1 MQQIS
6 ILLPVLTLAFW
17 TFIIFA
23 IMAPARFYFLR
34 MKHPQTAAH
43 TKNLKGLL
51 PPWTERVADNY
62 NHLFEQPVVFYAIA
76 LSIAVINNIE
86 PLMIQLAWVYVAL
99 RVLHSIVQITF
110 NFVPLR
116 FTLFVT
122 SWLILGYMIACTI
135 LPVLSLIHI

>member
-1 MQQIS
+1 MQPIA
-6 ILLPVLTLAFW
+6 ILLPVLALAFW

-135 LPVLSLIHI
+135 LQCI

>member
-1 MQQIS
+1 MHQIS

-62 NHLFEQPVVFYAIA
+62 NHLFEQPVVFYVIT

-86 PLMIQLAWVYVAL
+86 PLMIQLAWAYVVL

-122 SWLILGYMIACTI
+122 SWFILGYMTACTI
-135 LPVLSLIHI
+135 LQYI

>member
-1 MQQIS
+1 MHQIS

-62 NHLFEQPVVFYAIA
+62 NHLFEQPVVFYVIT
-76 LSIAVINNIE
+76 LSIAVLNNIE
-86 PLMIQLAWVYVAL
+86 PLMIQLAWAYVAL

-116 FTLFVT
+116 FMLFVT
-122 SWLILGYMIACTI
+122 SWLILGYMIASTI
-135 LPVLSLIHI
+135 LQYS

>member
-1 MQQIS
+1 MPQIS

-86 PLMIQLAWVYVAL
+86 PFMIQLAWTYVAL

-122 SWLILGYMIACTI
+122 SWLILGYMIACTMLQYI
-135 LPVLSLIHI
+135 

>member
-1 MQQIS
+1 MHQIS

-76 LSIAVINNIE
+76 LSISVINNIE

-122 SWLILGYMIACTI
+122 SWLILGYMIACTMLQYI
-135 LPVLSLIHI
+135 

>member
-1 MQQIS
+1 MHQIS

-51 PPWTERVADNY
+51 PPWTERVSDNY
-62 NHLFEQPVVFYAIA
+62 NHLFEQPVVFYVIT

-86 PLMIQLAWVYVAL
+86 PLMIQLAWAYVAL

-122 SWLILGYMIACTI
+122 SWLILGYMIACTMLQYI
-135 LPVLSLIHI
+135 

>member
-1 MQQIS
+1 MHQIS

-135 LPVLSLIHI
+135 LQYI

>member
-1 MQQIS
+1 MHQIS
-6 ILLPVLTLAFW
+6 ILLPVLTLGFW

-62 NHLFEQPVVFYAIA
+62 NHLFEQPVAFYVIT

-86 PLMIQLAWVYVAL
+86 PLMIQLAWAYVAL

-116 FTLFVT
+116 FTLFVA

-135 LPVLSLIHI
+135 LQYI

>member
-1 MQQIS
+1 MPQIS

-51 PPWTERVADNY
+51 PLWTERVADNY

-122 SWLILGYMIACTI
+122 SWLILGYMIACTMLQYI
-135 LPVLSLIHI
+135 

>member
-1 MQQIS
+1 MHQIS

-62 NHLFEQPVVFYAIA
+62 NHLFEQPVVFYVIA
-76 LSIAVINNIE
+76 LSIVVINNIE
-86 PLMIQLAWVYVAL
+86 PFMIQLAWTYVAL

-135 LPVLSLIHI
+135 LQYS

>member
-51 PPWTERVADNY
+51 PPWIERVADNY

-135 LPVLSLIHI
+135 LQYS

>member
-1 MQQIS
+1 MQPIS
-6 ILLPVLTLAFW
+6 ILLPVLVLAFW
-17 TFIIFA
+17 TFIIFV

-62 NHLFEQPVVFYAIA
+62 NHLFEQPVVFYVIT

-86 PLMIQLAWVYVAL
+86 PLMIQLAWAYVAL

-122 SWLILGYMIACTI
+122 SWFILGYMTACTI
-135 LPVLSLIHI
+135 LQYI

>member
-122 SWLILGYMIACTI
+122 SWLILGYMIACII
-135 LPVLSLIHI
+135 LQYS

>member
-1 MQQIS
+1 MPQIS

-86 PLMIQLAWVYVAL
+86 PLMIQLAWTYVAL

-135 LPVLSLIHI
+135 LQYS

>member
-17 TFIIFA
+17 TFIIA
-23 IMAPARFYFLR
+23 MIMAPARFYFLR

-43 TKNLKGLL
+43 TKDLKGLL

-62 NHLFEQPVVFYAIA
+62 NHLFEQPVVFYVTAI
-76 LSIAVINNIE
+76 SIAIINSIE
-86 PLMIQLAWVYVAL
+86 PLMVQLAWAYVIIRL
-99 RVLHSIVQITF
+99 LHSIVQITF

-116 FTLFVT
+116 FILFIT
-122 SWLILGYMIACTI
+122 SWLILGYMIVCNI
-135 LPVLSLIHI
+135 LKYI

>member
-1 MQQIS
+1 MPQIS

-86 PLMIQLAWVYVAL
+86 PFMIQLAWVYVAL

-122 SWLILGYMIACTI
+122 SWLILGYMIACTMLQYI
-135 LPVLSLIHI
+135 

>member
-6 ILLPVLTLAFW
+6 ILLPVLTLALW

-43 TKNLKGLL
+43 TKNLKGIL

-62 NHLFEQPVVFYAIA
+62 NHLFEQPVVFYVIA

-86 PLMIQLAWVYVAL
+86 PLMIQLAWTYVAL

-135 LPVLSLIHI
+135 LLYI

>member
-1 MQQIS
+1 MHQIS

-62 NHLFEQPVVFYAIA
+62 NHLFEQPVVFYVIT
-76 LSIAVINNIE
+76 LSIAVLNNIE
-86 PLMIQLAWVYVAL
+86 PLMIQLAWAYVVL

-122 SWLILGYMIACTI
+122 SWLILGYMIASTI
-135 LPVLSLIHI
+135 LQYS

>member
-1 MQQIS
+1 MPQIS

-122 SWLILGYMIACTI
+122 SWLILGYMIVCTI
-135 LPVLSLIHI
+135 IQYS

>member
-99 RVLHSIVQITF
+99 RVLHSIVQIAF

-135 LPVLSLIHI
+135 LQYS

>member
-1 MQQIS
+1 MPQIS

-62 NHLFEQPVVFYAIA
+62 NHLFEQPVVFYVIT
-76 LSIAVINNIE
+76 LSIAVLNNIE
-86 PLMIQLAWVYVAL
+86 PLMIQLAWAYVAL

-122 SWLILGYMIACTI
+122 SWFILGYMTACTI
-135 LPVLSLIHI
+135 LQYI

>member
-51 PPWTERVADNY
+51 PPWTERVSDNY
-62 NHLFEQPVVFYAIA
+62 NHLFEQPVVFYVIA
-76 LSIAVINNIE
+76 LSIVVINNIE
-86 PLMIQLAWVYVAL
+86 PFMIQLAWTYVAL

-122 SWLILGYMIACTI
+122 SWLILGYMIACI
-135 LPVLSLIHI
+135 IVNS

>member
-1 MQQIS
+1 MQPIS
-6 ILLPVLTLAFW
+6 ILLPVLALAFW

-43 TKNLKGLL
+43 TKNLKGIL

-122 SWLILGYMIACTI
+122 SWLILGYMIAFTI
-135 LPVLSLIHI
+135 LQYI

>member
-6 ILLPVLTLAFW
+6 ILLPVITLAFW

-116 FTLFVT
+116 FSLFVT
-122 SWLILGYMIACTI
+122 SWLILGYMIACI
-135 LPVLSLIHI
+135 IVNS

>member
-1 MQQIS
+1 MPQIS

-122 SWLILGYMIACTI
+122 SWLILGYMIACTMLQYI
-135 LPVLSLIHI
+135 

>member
-86 PLMIQLAWVYVAL
+86 PFMIQLAWVYVAL

-135 LPVLSLIHI
+135 LQYS

>member
-116 FTLFVT
+116 FTLFVA

-135 LPVLSLIHI
+135 LQHI

>member
-1 MQQIS
+1 MHQIS

-62 NHLFEQPVVFYAIA
+62 NHLFEQPVVFYVIT
-76 LSIAVINNIE
+76 LSIAVLNNIE
-86 PLMIQLAWVYVAL
+86 PLMIQLAWAYVAL

-122 SWLILGYMIACTI
+122 SWFILGYMTACTI
-135 LPVLSLIHI
+135 LQYI

>member
-6 ILLPVLTLAFW
+6 ILLPVITLAFW

-51 PPWTERVADNY
+51 PLWTERVADNY

-122 SWLILGYMIACTI
+122 SWLILGYM
-135 LPVLSLIHI
+135 

>member
-1 MQQIS
+1 MQPIS
-6 ILLPVLTLAFW
+6 ILLPVLVLAFW

-43 TKNLKGLL
+43 TKNLNGLL
-51 PPWTERVADNY
+51 PPWLERVADNY
-62 NHLFEQPVVFYAIA
+62 NHLFEQPVVFYVIT

-86 PLMIQLAWVYVAL
+86 PLMIQLAWAYVAL

-135 LPVLSLIHI
+135 LQYI

>member
-62 NHLFEQPVVFYAIA
+62 NHLFEQPVVFFAIA

-135 LPVLSLIHI
+135 LQYS

>member
-51 PPWTERVADNY
+51 PPWTERVSDNY
-62 NHLFEQPVVFYAIA
+62 NHLFEQPVVFYVIA
-76 LSIAVINNIE
+76 LSIVVINNIE
-86 PLMIQLAWVYVAL
+86 PFMIQLAWTYVAL

-122 SWLILGYMIACTI
+122 SWLILGYMIACTMLQYI
-135 LPVLSLIHI
+135 

>member
-17 TFIIFA
+17 TFIIA
-23 IMAPARFYFLR
+23 MIMAPARFYFLR

-43 TKNLKGLL
+43 TKDLKGLL

-62 NHLFEQPVVFYAIA
+62 NHLFEQPVVFYVTA
-76 LSIAVINNIE
+76 LSIAIINSIE
-86 PLMIQLAWVYVAL
+86 PLMVQLAWAYVIIRL
-99 RVLHSIVQITF
+99 LHSIVQITF

-116 FTLFVT
+116 FILFIT
-122 SWLILGYMIACTI
+122 SWLILGYMIVCNI
-135 LPVLSLIHI
+135 LKYI

>member
-135 LPVLSLIHI
+135 LQYM

>member
-1 MQQIS
+1 MPQIS

-86 PLMIQLAWVYVAL
+86 PLMIQLAWAYVAL

-122 SWLILGYMIACTI
+122 SWFILGYMTACTI
-135 LPVLSLIHI
+135 LQYI

>member
-1 MQQIS
+1 MHQIS

-51 PPWTERVADNY
+51 PPLTERVADNY

-122 SWLILGYMIACTI
+122 SWLILGYMIACTMLQYI
-135 LPVLSLIHI
+135 

>member
-1 MQQIS
+1 MHQIS

-116 FTLFVT
+116 FTLFIT
-122 SWLILGYMIACTI
+122 SWLILGYMIACI
-135 LPVLSLIHI
+135 MLQYI

>member
-62 NHLFEQPVVFYAIA
+62 NHLFEQPVVFYVIA
-76 LSIAVINNIE
+76 LSIVVINNIE
-86 PLMIQLAWVYVAL
+86 PFMIQLAWTYVAL

-122 SWLILGYMIACTI
+122 SWLILGYMVACTI
-135 LPVLSLIHI
+135 LQYI

>member
-1 MQQIS
+1 MPQIS

-76 LSIAVINNIE
+76 LSIVWLDKRGLQGLIS
-86 PLMIQLAWVYVAL
+86 IQ
-99 RVLHSIVQITF
+99 
-110 NFVPLR
+110 
-116 FTLFVT
+116 
-122 SWLILGYMIACTI
+122 
-135 LPVLSLIHI
+135 